1 MYSIKEYIFTL
12 IWQKKLKQSHVSE
25 NLIIIV
31 NSFCT
36 RQFYNFYVNEAKPLR
51 LTSYQYGANGQ
62 CKKVDTLLYRGKVLG
77 FLFYSIEGGA

>member
-31 NSFCT
+31 NSFV
-36 RQFYNFYVNEAKPLR
+36 RDSSIILYVNEAKPLR